1 MTITSLIRILVTC
14 ATCVLFAEVTYFRGS
29 ANLTQNMR
37 EKIEKLEKFH
47 HGITDVNMVLD
58 EEKERVCVVEMS
70 ANIPEKTVSVTA
82 QEENMHSAIDS
93 ALAKLQRVLA
103 KENVKQKEFRAVPL
117 ADAVAE

>member
-1 MTITSLIRILVTC
+1 
-14 ATCVLFAEVTYFRGS
+14 
-29 ANLTQNMR
+29 
-37 EKIEKLEKFH
+37 
-47 HGITDVNMVLD
+47 
-58 EEKERVCVVEMS
+58 MS

>member
-1 MTITSLIRILVTC
+1 MNIQVT
-14 ATCVLFAEVTYFRGS
+14 TRHFRGS
-29 ANLTQNMR
+29 ANLTQNIG